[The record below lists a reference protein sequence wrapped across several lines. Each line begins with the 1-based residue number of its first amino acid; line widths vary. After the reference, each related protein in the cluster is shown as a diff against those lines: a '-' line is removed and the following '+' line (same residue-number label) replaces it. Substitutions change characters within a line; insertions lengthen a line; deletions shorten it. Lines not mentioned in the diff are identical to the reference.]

1 MDRSHNGLC
10 NADDLRYTFGERT
23 VFMNPIIRG
32 GLGLLLLASFALAPT
47 ARAQSAKSL
56 LDKMLEAQSKRAK
69 GIDDYAMDI
78 TMMGHDT
85 TLFYERMST
94 KAPNGKP
101 IDTFR
106 LVSFQEM
113 KSRQEAGQGMPPEAW
128 QAYSDAL
135 RQTGSAL
142 SGETEKGMTE
152 AGLPP
157 GMLGAMD
164 SGASAEPWASPNPST
179 MMNSMADFAEA
190 AGSAPTADEAVADE
204 AATAKSMAL
213 FRKRAKIVGK
223 ESIGKRRAIHA
234 RAADLNLVEK
244 ANGEELTIQSVSLW
258 VDAEK
263 HVPLKMRM
271 EGVATRDGKSRE
283 IFIERLDQDYRTVPD
298 SKLYMPYRSSVRM
311 HGILG
316 DDQQKQMEDA
326 RKQLAEFDQQLAE
339 MPPEQRAQV
348 ERMAGSQIAMLRK
361 MVDSGEM
368 DMVTRVR
375 AIRVNTGL
383 GKAVPAAAQSRP
395 SSSTTPSSTG
405 DPLVQAIQRDLV
417 TLGYDPGNTR
427 GELSTPTV
435 VAISKFQAENNLEVT
450 GDATPQLAG
459 ILAAKR
465 DAAASSTAGSGGQS
479 LEEAQAACLQQK
491 IDAVKEKKRAFGRFM
506 QAAANTA
513 SRYGGTKVSTE
524 VEKASAEAYKADA
537 TAKDLEEAADALGL
551 SKADIE
557 SCRNPK

>member
-1 MDRSHNGLC
+1 M
-10 NADDLRYTFGERT
+10 RYTSGERT
-23 VFMNPIIRG
+23 VLMNPIIHG

-47 ARAQSAKSL
+47 ARAQSAKGL
-56 LDKMLEAQSKRAK
+56 LDKMLEEESKRAK
-69 GIDDYAMDI
+69 GVDDYAMDI
-78 TMMGHDT
+78 SMMGHDT
-85 TLFYERMST
+85 TLFYERVSA

-106 LVSFQEM
+106 LVPFEEM

-142 SGETEKGMTE
+142 SSETEKGMTE
-152 AGLPP
+152 AGLPA

-190 AGSAPTADEAVADE
+190 AGSAPTADDAVADE

-223 ESIGKRRAIHA
+223 ESIGKRRAIQA
-234 RAADLNLVEK
+234 RADDLNLVEE

-271 EGVATRDGKSRE
+271 EGVAKRDGKSRE
-283 IFIERLDQDYRTVPD
+283 IFIERLDQDYRTVPG
-298 SKLYMPYRSSVRM
+298 SKLYMPYMSLVRM

-326 RKQLAEFDQQLAE
+326 RRQLAEFDQQLAE

-368 DMVTRVR
+368 DMVTKVR

-383 GKAVPAAAQSRP
+383 GKAVPAAAKSRTTP
-395 SSSTTPSSTG
+395 STTPSSAG
-405 DPLVQAIQRDLV
+405 DPLVQSIQRDLV
-417 TLGYDPGNTR
+417 ALGYDPGNTR

-450 GDATPQLAG
+450 GEATPQLAG

-465 DAAASSTAGSGGQS
+465 DAAASSPATASSGTES

-491 IDAVKEKKRAFGRFM
+491 IDAVKKKKQGFGRFM
-506 QAAANTA
+506 KAAANTA
-513 SRYGGTKVSTE
+513 SRYGGTKVSNE

-557 SCRNPK
+557 SCRNPT

>member
-1 MDRSHNGLC
+1 M
-10 NADDLRYTFGERT
+10 RYTSRERT
-23 VFMNPIIRG
+23 VLMNPTIHA

-47 ARAQSAKSL
+47 ASAQSAKNL
-56 LDKMLEAQSKRAK
+56 LDKMLEVESQRAK
-69 GIDDYAMDI
+69 GVDDYAMDV
-78 TMMGHDT
+78 TTMGHDT
-85 TLFYERMST
+85 TLFYERVST
-94 KAPNGKP
+94 KSPNGKP
-101 IDTFR
+101 IETFR

-113 KSRQEAGQGMPPEAW
+113 QSRQEAGQGMPPEAW

-142 SGETEKGMTE
+142 NSETEKGMNE

-157 GMLGAMD
+157 GMLGAMS
-164 SGASAEPWASPNPST
+164 SGASEEPWASPNPST

-190 AGSAPTADEAVADE
+190 AGEGPPADEAVTDE
-204 AATAKSMAL
+204 TAAAKSMAL

-234 RAADLNLVEK
+234 RADDLNLVEE

-271 EGVATRDGKSRE
+271 EGVAKRDGKSRE
-283 IFIERLDQDYRTVPD
+283 IVIERLDQDYRTVPG
-298 SKLYMPYRSSVRM
+298 SKLYMPYMSLVRM

-326 RKQLAEFDQQLAE
+326 RRQLAEFDQQLAE

-368 DMVTRVR
+368 DMVTKVR

-395 SSSTTPSSTG
+395 APSTPASSTG
-405 DPLVQAIQRDLV
+405 DPLVQSIQRDLV
-417 TLGYDPGNTR
+417 ALGYDPGNTA
-427 GELSTPTV
+427 GELSTPTI

-450 GDATPQLAG
+450 GAATPQLAG

-465 DAAASSTAGSGGQS
+465 DAAASSKATTGSGKES
-479 LEEAQAACLQQK
+479 LEEAQAVCLQEK
-491 IDAVKEKKRAFGRFM
+491 IDAVKKKKQALGRFVK
-506 QAAANTA
+506 AAANTT
-513 SRYGGTKVSTE
+513 SRYGGTKVSNE

>member
-1 MDRSHNGLC
+1 MNRIIGAGLC
-10 NADDLRYTFGERT
+10 
-23 VFMNPIIRG
+23 V
-32 GLGLLLLASFALAPT
+32 LLLASFAPT
-47 ARAQSAKSL
+47 PTVSAQSAKDL
-56 LDKMLEAQSKRAK
+56 LDKMLEVESKRAK
-69 GIDDYAMDI
+69 GVDDYAMDI

-85 TLFYERMST
+85 TLFYERVSA

-113 KSRQEAGQGMPPEAW
+113 QSRQEAGQGMPSGAW
-128 QAYSDAL
+128 QAYSDGL

-142 SGETEKGMTE
+142 SSETEKGMTE

-157 GMLGAMD
+157 GMLGAMG

-179 MMNSMADFAEA
+179 MMNSMADFADA
-190 AGSAPTADEAVADE
+190 AGSASTAGEAVADE

-223 ESIGKRRAIHA
+223 ESIGQRRSIHA
-234 RAADLNLVEK
+234 RADDLNLVEE
-244 ANGEELTIQSVSLW
+244 ANGETLTIQSVSLW

-271 EGVATRDGKSRE
+271 EGVATRGGKSRK

-298 SKLYMPYRSSVRM
+298 SKLYMPYLSMVRM
-311 HGILG
+311 HGVLG
-316 DDQQKQMEDA
+316 ANEQMQMEDA
-326 RKQLAEFDQQLAE
+326 RKQLADFDKQLAE

-368 DMVTRVR
+368 DVVTKVR

-383 GKAVPAAAQSRP
+383 GKAVAAAPPSQPTRSSAP
-395 SSSTTPSSTG
+395 SSAG
-405 DPLVQAIQRDLV
+405 DPLVQSIQRDLMA
-417 TLGYDPGNTR
+417 LGYDPGNAD

-465 DAAASSTAGSGGQS
+465 DAAAPATAPPGTSAES
-479 LEEAQAACLQQK
+479 LEQAQAVCLQQK
-491 IDAVKEKKRAFGRFM
+491 IDAVKKKKQAFGRFM
-506 QAAANTA
+506 KAAASTT
-513 SRYGGTKVSTE
+513 SRYGGTKVTNE

>member
-1 MDRSHNGLC
+1 
-10 NADDLRYTFGERT
+10 
-23 VFMNPIIRG
+23 
-32 GLGLLLLASFALAPT
+32 
-47 ARAQSAKSL
+47 
-56 LDKMLEAQSKRAK
+56 
-69 GIDDYAMDI
+69 
-78 TMMGHDT
+78 
-85 TLFYERMST
+85 
-94 KAPNGKP
+94 
-101 IDTFR
+101 
-106 LVSFQEM
+106 
-113 KSRQEAGQGMPPEAW
+113 
-128 QAYSDAL
+128 
-135 RQTGSAL
+135 
-142 SGETEKGMTE
+142 
-152 AGLPP
+152 
-157 GMLGAMD
+157 
-164 SGASAEPWASPNPST
+164 

-190 AGSAPTADEAVADE
+190 AGSAPTGDNVADE

-234 RAADLNLVEK
+234 RADDLNLVEE
-244 ANGEELTIQSVSLW
+244 ANGEEVAIQSVSLW

-283 IFIERLDQDYRTVPD
+283 IFMERLDQDYRTVPD
-298 SKLYMPYRSSVRM
+298 SKLYMPYRSMVRM

-326 RKQLAEFDQQLAE
+326 RRQLADFDKQLAE

-383 GKAVPAAAQSRP
+383 GKAVPTAAQSRP
-395 SSSTTPSSTG
+395 APSTTPSSTG
-405 DPLVQAIQRDLV
+405 DPLVQSIQRDLV

-465 DAAASSTAGSGGQS
+465 DAAASSTATASSGTES
-479 LEEAQAACLQQK
+479 LEEAQAVCLQQK
-491 IDAVKEKKRAFGRFM
+491 IDAAKKKKKAFGRFVK
-506 QAAANTA
+506 AAANTA
-513 SRYGGTKVSTE
+513 SRYGGTQVSNE
-524 VEKASAEAYKADA
+524 VEKASAEAYRADA